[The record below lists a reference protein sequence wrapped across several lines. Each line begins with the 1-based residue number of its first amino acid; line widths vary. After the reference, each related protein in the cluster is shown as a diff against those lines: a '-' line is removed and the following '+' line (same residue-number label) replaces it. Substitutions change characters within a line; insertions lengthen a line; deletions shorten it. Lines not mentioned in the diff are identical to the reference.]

1 MSYNKTNNVI
11 ANCKLSTENRF
22 YYYRKIKGY
31 KMNYKKTKT
40 AFANCQLP
48 FANFFNCQLL
58 IVLCLLLLAS
68 CKSKTQTAAI
78 DPDVYYTCS
87 MDPQVVES
95 KPGKCPICHMELTPV
110 KKSTQQENND
120 ELALSPEQMQ
130 LGNILV
136 DTLKNEFIGSQMILT
151 GTLNFDET
159 KINDVSAR
167 VGGRIEKLYFK
178 KEGDYVSKGA
188 PLYEIYSEELNNAK
202 QEYLLALQKKETLG
216 NSIINFDDLIAS
228 AKNKLILW
236 GLSEQQINSIN
247 KNTVANPQ
255 TTFYST
261 ASGYITQLNLQE
273 GDYVSE
279 GSSIVKLAGLSTLW
293 AEAQVYATQMAQLNN
308 AKNVIVEIPD
318 FPGKKIPGKIS
329 FQNPEI
335 NPASRI
341 NLIRINIPNEN
352 LQLKPGMSAYITV
365 KTGGVNSLFL
375 PSDAVL
381 RNGKMAMVWLQTSQN
396 KFKSVLVETGMETG
410 NMVEIKSGISRD
422 DVVVISGAYLLQSE
436 YTFRKG
442 ANPMAGMDMGGMKM

>member
-1 MSYNKTNNVI
+1 MNS
-11 ANCKLSTENRF
+11 
-22 YYYRKIKGY
+22 IK
-31 KMNYKKTKT
+31 KNQKEVFK
-40 AFANCQLP
+40 P
-48 FANFFNCQLL
+48 NFSNWIIL
-58 IVLCLLLLAS
+58 IVFGLLTVTS
-68 CKSKTQTAAI
+68 CNSKKQNAATDLDI
-78 DPDVYYTCS
+78 YYTCS

-95 KPGKCPICHMELTPV
+95 KPGKCPICHMDLTPV
-110 KKSTQQENND
+110 RKSSQQENND

-130 LGNILV
+130 LGNIRV
-136 DTLKNEFIGSQMILT
+136 DTIKNEFIGSQMILT

-178 KEGDYVSKGA
+178 KEGDYVPKGA
-188 PLYEIYSEELNNAK
+188 ALYEIYSEELNNAK
-202 QEYLLALQKKETLG
+202 QEYWLALQKKESLG
-216 NSIINFDDLIAS
+216 NSIINYDDLIAS

-247 KNTVANPQ
+247 KNTVTNPR

-261 ASGYITQLNLQE
+261 ATGYITQLNQQE

-293 AEAQVYATQMAQLNN
+293 AEAQIYTTQMAQLNN

-335 NPASRI
+335 NAASRI

-352 LQLKPGMSAYITV
+352 LQMKPGMSAYITV
-365 KTGGVNSLFL
+365 KTGGVNALFL

-381 RNGKMAMVWLQTSQN
+381 RDGKMAMVWLQTSQN
-396 KFKSVLVETGMETG
+396 KFKSVMVETGMESG
-410 NMVEIKSGISRD
+410 NMIEIKSGISQD
-422 DVVVISGAYLLQSE
+422 DVVVTSGAYLLQSE

-442 ANPMAGMDMGGMKM
+442 ANPMEGMDMGGMKM